1 MVAAFI
7 CLGQK
12 FETIESRISIKSIT
26 CLAMK
31 YLANAE
37 HVVTPNDKN
46 NKMLVDLCSSE
57 AGLLS
62 RKLLPFAALAVC

>member
-1 MVAAFI
+1 LA
-7 CLGQK
+7 GPK

-37 HVVTPNDKN
+37 HVGCPEIKTK
-46 NKMLVDLCSSE
+46 KLTDLCSSE
-57 AGLLS
+57 AGSLS
-62 RKLLPFAALAVC
+62 RKLLPFGTFAVS